1 MNCKEKYF
9 SKTTVFIFSFL
20 ASSRLVS
27 PQFRATIQAVL
38 GVSFEALYPIVSAF
52 PEYRSIAKLETVYL
66 GTLGTRG
73 VGGGGGGSREYLLY
87 SSFTVVL
94 VIEVEPTGQ
103 NIVHIKLRMKNI
115 YRD

>member
-73 VGGGGGGSREYLLY
+73 VGGGGGG
-87 SSFTVVL
+87 V
-94 VIEVEPTGQ
+94 G
-103 NIVHIKLRMKNI
+103 NI
-115 YRD
+115 YYIPALL